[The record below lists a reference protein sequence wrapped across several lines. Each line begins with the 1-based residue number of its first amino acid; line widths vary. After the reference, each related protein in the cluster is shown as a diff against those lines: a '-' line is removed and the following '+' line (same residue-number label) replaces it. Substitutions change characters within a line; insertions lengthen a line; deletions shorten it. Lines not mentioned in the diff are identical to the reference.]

1 MIGRL
6 RDRIDVGEFG
16 CMRVGMQEMR
26 DGGKEDAGQAGA
38 GKEGS
43 RPGGLPDRLDSGLD
57 G

>member
-43 RPGGLPDRLDSGLD
+43 RTGGLPDRLDSGLD